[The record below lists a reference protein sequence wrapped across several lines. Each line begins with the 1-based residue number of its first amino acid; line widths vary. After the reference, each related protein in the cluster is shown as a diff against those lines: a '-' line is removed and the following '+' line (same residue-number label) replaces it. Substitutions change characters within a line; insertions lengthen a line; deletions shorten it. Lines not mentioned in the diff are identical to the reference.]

1 MTKSLLMI
9 LIIMELSFVYD
20 KKILVRLKQ
29 KATFVLMCFVI
40 KTSCVFQF
48 TFQIK
53 NLKTGWVC
61 CW

>member
-1 MTKSLLMI
+1 MI

>member
-1 MTKSLLMI
+1 MI

-40 KTSCVFQF
+40 KQAVFS
-48 TFQIK
+48 
-53 NLKTGWVC
+53 NLHFRSKI
-61 CW
+61 